1 MTTRRVLAALL
12 LLAVPALPAQRA
24 VAPTPASHW
33 DLGLTA
39 WDGGKYIAAIDHLR
53 ALLTPAASRAW
64 IDSVAVLTG
73 ERHATVELSVDGGR
87 PVWSLDGTTIA
98 YESGL
103 PAERVTRVVKRSA
116 PTRVLVEVPGSGATL
131 SPSGALLSWL
141 YPTSMSRVPL
151 GLRDVASGRDL
162 TITGLDG
169 WNPTG
174 VTFGVTDTTLF
185 IVASGA
191 SDGTRNQ
198 ILRAE
203 RTMAG
208 FAVQGVVAASPGYK
222 AVPVVLPGGRY
233 LVHAMLAGN
242 PVRLPTGA
250 AGLRAAGSFAVVDL
264 QADSTRRIEGRAPTV
279 SADGSTIAWIESRT
293 TVQGASSFAMPESF
307 LHVAPIGGGKSTI
320 VWMGVHRIDAP
331 ALSPDGS
338 RIAFQMMPKE
348 DWELYVKETA
358 YPSPMVPIQ
367 SGAQPVGEKGNPM
380 RLTREIQHDLV
391 PVWLDGNR
399 ILGVMGEGR
408 HRRSYLYDAT
418 TGARM
423 RLFHNNTVRTIAPEY
438 EWLPS
443 PDGSAILTVAERDGN
458 TVSVERGLYLTEL
471 SRIVSRDEVIARL
484 DGMRAGEVALRD
496 KGLALFRPIATQ
508 VRAVT
513 TQVSVDRIYRYQKSL
528 FDFDSKHVSMPGN
541 AKAIAYLTDTYRS
554 FGYEP
559 EQQSFEMRGALGSRT
574 ANVLAVLK
582 GTENPELI
590 YVVSSH
596 FDSRA
601 EGPGADDNTS
611 GTAALLEAARV
622 MAKHPQP
629 ATIVFASFT
638 AEESGLVGSREYVR
652 RAVADSLKLVGA
664 LNNDMLGWTNDH
676 RLDNTIR
683 YSNPGIRDIQHA
695 AAAQF
700 SAMITYDALYYKS
713 TDAAAYYEAYGDIV
727 GGIGSYPVL
736 GNPHYHMPHDVLE
749 VENHQLIA
757 EASKTTVATLMLL
770 ASSPSR
776 LKDLAVNDGVVTWT
790 KSPEKGVTGYIVTWG
805 SAEAPERNRTRVTGP
820 TARIPGLTPGM
831 VVQVKAV
838 NARGLEG
845 WDWARVTVR

>member
-1 MTTRRVLAALL
+1 MLPRLALL
-12 LLAVPALPAQRA
+12 LLLATPLAAQGPQTVSPAQ
-24 VAPTPASHW
+24 HW
-33 DLGLTA
+33 DLGFAA
-39 WDGGKYIAAIDHLR
+39 WDSGTYVDAIGHLR
-53 ALLTPAASRAW
+53 ALVGPGAARPW

-73 ERHATVELSVDGGR
+73 ERYRTVEIAADGGR
-87 PVWSLDGTTIA
+87 PVWSLDGNTIA
-98 YESGL
+98 YESGV
-103 PAERVTRVVKRSA
+103 PAVRVTRVVRRNA
-116 PTRVLVEVPGSGATL
+116 PTTVLTEVNGSGAAL
-131 SPSGALLSWL
+131 SPSGALLAWMATAQGA
-141 YPTSMSRVPL
+141 TSLQVRQVAGGGPVP
-151 GLRDVASGRDL
+151 
-162 TITGLDG
+162 ITGLEG
-169 WNPTG
+169 WTPSG
-174 VTFGVTDTTLF
+174 VTFGVTDNALF
-185 IVASGA
+185 IVASLVGDA
-191 SDGTRNQ
+191 TRNQ

-208 FAVQGVVAASPGYK
+208 FAVQGEVAPSPGFK
-222 AVPVVLPGGRY
+222 GIPVVMPGGRH
-233 LVHAMLAGN
+233 LLTASLAGN

-250 AGLRAAGSFAVVDL
+250 AGLRSASAFSIVDL
-264 QADSTRRIEGRAPTV
+264 LANTARRIEGRAPTV
-279 SADGSTIAWIESRT
+279 SADGSTIAWIAEQT
-293 TVQGASSFAMPESF
+293 VVQGNSSVAMSEWQ
-307 LHVAPIGGGKSTI
+307 LLIAPIAGGEPRTFWTGYR
-320 VWMGVHRIDAP
+320 RIDAP

-348 DWELYVKETA
+348 DWELYVMETKA
-358 YPSPMVPIQ
+358 VSATTANGLQISPRPQAEV
-367 SGAQPVGEKGNPM
+367 M
-380 RLTREIQHDLV
+380 RLTREIQHDLL

-399 ILGVMGEGR
+399 ILAVVGEAR
-408 HRRSYLYDAT
+408 HRRSYLYAAA
-418 TGARM
+418 TGART

-458 TVSVERGLYLTEL
+458 TVSVERGLYLAEL
-471 SRIVSRDEVIARL
+471 GAPVSREDVVARL
-484 DGMRAGEVALRD
+484 EAMHAGEVALRD
-496 KGLALFRPIATQ
+496 KGLALFRPIATR
-508 VRAVT
+508 VKAVT
-513 TQVSVDRIYRYQKSL
+513 SQVDVGRIYQYEKSL
-528 FDFDSKHVSMPGN
+528 FDFDSKHITMPGN
-541 AKAIAYLTDTYRS
+541 AKAIDYLAATYRG
-554 FGYEP
+554 FGYAP
-559 EQQSFEMRGALGSRT
+559 DLQWFNASAALGGKT

-582 GTENPELI
+582 GTENPELV

-652 RAVADSLKLVGA
+652 RAVGDSIKLVGA
-664 LNNDMLGWTNDH
+664 INNDMLGWTNDH

-683 YSNPGIRDIQHA
+683 YSSPGIRDIQHA

-700 SAMITYDALYYKS
+700 SAMITYDALYYKN

-736 GNPHYHMPHDVLE
+736 GNPHYHMPHDILE

-776 LKDLAVNDGVVTWT
+776 LKDLSVRNGTATWT
-790 KSPEKGVTGYIVTWG
+790 RSPEKGVTGYLVTWG
-805 SAEAPERNRTRVTGP
+805 PAEAPERNRLRVTGP
-820 TARIPGLTPGM
+820 SARIPGLTAGM

-845 WDWARVTVR
+845 WDWARITVR

>member
-1 MTTRRVLAALL
+1 MLRRLAALVL
-12 LLAVPALPAQRA
+12 FAATPLAAQAPATVSPAQ
-24 VAPTPASHW
+24 HW
-33 DLGLTA
+33 DLGFAA
-39 WDGGKYIAAIDHLR
+39 WDAGKYVDALGHLR
-53 ALLTPAASRAW
+53 ALVGPGAARPW

-73 ERHATVELSVDGGR
+73 ERYQTVELSADGGR
-87 PVWSLDGTTIA
+87 PIWSLDGSTIA
-98 YESGL
+98 YESGV
-103 PAERVTRVVKRSA
+103 PAVRVTRVVGRNA
-116 PTRVLVEVPGSGATL
+116 PTKVLTEVPGSGASL
-131 SPSGALLSWL
+131 SPSGALLAWL
-141 YPTSMSRVPL
+141 YPTTMSRVPL
-151 GLRDVASGRDL
+151 GLREVATGRDL
-162 TITGLDG
+162 TIAGLEG

-174 VTFGVTDTTLF
+174 VTFGVTDNTLF
-185 IVASGA
+185 IVASLAGDA
-191 SDGTRNQ
+191 TRNQ

-208 FAVQGVVAASPGYK
+208 FAVQGEVAPSPGFK
-222 AVPVVLPGGRY
+222 GVPVVLPGGRH
-233 LVHAMLAGN
+233 LVSAALLGN

-250 AGLRAAGSFAVVDL
+250 AGLRTAGAFSVIDL
-264 QADSTRRIEGRAPTV
+264 QANTSRRIEGRAPTV
-279 SADGSTIAWIESRT
+279 SADGSTIAWIDTRNSVQLSPSTIMSESRL
-293 TVQGASSFAMPESF
+293 M
-307 LHVAPIGGGKSTI
+307 VAPISGESPTV
-320 VWMGVHRIDAP
+320 VWMGTQRIDAP

-348 DWELYVKETA
+348 DWELYVKETK
-358 YPSPMVPIQ
+358 YPSPLLPTQ
-367 SGAQPVGEKGNPM
+367 TGSQPVGEKGNPT
-380 RLTREIQHDLV
+380 RLTREIQHDLL

-399 ILGVMGEGR
+399 ILAVVGEAR
-408 HRRSYLYDAT
+408 HRRSHLYDAT
-418 TGARM
+418 TGART

-458 TVSVERGLYLTEL
+458 TVSVERGLYLTDL
-471 SRIVSRDEVIARL
+471 GQPVSREDVVARL
-484 DGMRAGEVALRD
+484 DAMRAGEIALRD
-496 KGLALFRPIATQ
+496 KGLALYRPIAAR
-508 VRAVT
+508 VKAVT
-513 TQVSVDRIYRYQKSL
+513 SQVDVGRIYQYEKSL
-528 FDFDSKHVSMPGN
+528 FDFDSKHITMPGN
-541 AKAIAYLTDTYRS
+541 AKAIDYLTTTYRN

-559 EQQSFEMRGALGSRT
+559 DVQWFNSSAALGGKT

-582 GTENPELI
+582 GTENPELV

-629 ATIVFASFT
+629 ATIIFASFT

-652 RAVADSLKLVGA
+652 RAVGDSIKLVGA

-683 YSNPGIRDIQHA
+683 YSSPGIRDIQHA

-736 GNPHYHMPHDVLE
+736 GNPHYHMPHDILE

-776 LKDLAVNDGVVTWT
+776 LKDLAATNGTVTWT
-790 KSPEKGVTGYIVTWG
+790 KSPEKGVTGYLVTWG
-805 SAEAPERNRTRVTGP
+805 PAEAPERNRLRVTAP
-820 TARIPGLTPGM
+820 TARIPGLAAGM

-845 WDWARVTVR
+845 WDWARVTVK